1 MDLKPNQEE
10 LVDCFL
16 NKDEIEK
23 LIKMPVNN
31 VWALNF
37 RIWIHIYSHSL
48 ISTKQGR
55 RFKKAGGEHLAAVT
69 IQCAWKCYRD
79 RTSYLMFRKR
89 RWAAGIIALTW
100 LTYFKWMKAKKSLR
114 VKRETELE
122 NFRERQAK
130 FRENWPRIKKSKR
143 VIVHI
148 PSLGYSEQIRER
160 MNDLPIREMQQ
171 MARLCDIADE
181 NVDVIYVS
189 SMQITEETL
198 QYYSKLFGLRYTWN
212 V

>member
-1 MDLKPNQEE
+1 
-10 LVDCFL
+10 
-16 NKDEIEK
+16 
-23 LIKMPVNN
+23 
-31 VWALNF
+31 
-37 RIWIHIYSHSL
+37 
-48 ISTKQGR
+48 
-55 RFKKAGGEHLAAVT
+55 
-69 IQCAWKCYRD
+69 
-79 RTSYLMFRKR
+79 MFRKR

-198 QYYSKLFGLRYTWN
+198 QYYSKLFGLRYT
-212 V
+212 